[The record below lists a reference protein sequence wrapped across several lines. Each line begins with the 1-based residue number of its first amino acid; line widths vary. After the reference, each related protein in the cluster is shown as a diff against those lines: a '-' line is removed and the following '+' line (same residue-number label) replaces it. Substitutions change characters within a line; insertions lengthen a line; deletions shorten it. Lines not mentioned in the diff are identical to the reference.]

1 MDSAL
6 NRNSALALA
15 DADHDEQGDMQLTD
29 EQKQQVIKWIAD
41 GQKLADV
48 QRRLAD
54 EFDVRLTYMEA
65 RFLIDDL
72 QLTPQDPPEPVK
84 SPITAETPAPPS
96 ASSGAPSPLVTDPA
110 APAAPA
116 GKVALKVDEI
126 MKPGT
131 IVSGSV
137 TFSDGGKAAWHL
149 DQMGRLG
156 MNPEQPGYRPPEPDI
171 EAFQVALEKELAHL
185 GI

>member
-1 MDSAL
+1 
-6 NRNSALALA
+6 
-15 DADHDEQGDMQLTD
+15 MQLTE
-29 EQKQQVIKWIAD
+29 EQKQQVIRWIAE

-72 QLTPQDPPEPVK
+72 QLTPQDPPEPAPK
-84 SPITAETPAPPS
+84 PQPAPDGP
-96 ASSGAPSPLVTDPA
+96 ASTADTILPGPLD
-110 APAAPA
+110 APAPGF
-116 GKVALKVDEI
+116 GKVALQVDEI
-126 MKPGT
+126 TKAGT
-131 IVSGSV
+131 IVSGTV
-137 TFSDGGKAAWHL
+137 TFSDGGKAAWYL

-156 MNPEQPGYRPPEPDI
+156 MNPEQEGYRPPEPDI
-171 EAFQVALEKELAHL
+171 NEFQVALDKELTRL

>member
-1 MDSAL
+1 MS
-6 NRNSALALA
+6 
-15 DADHDEQGDMQLTD
+15 LTED
-29 EQKQQVIKWIAD
+29 QKQHVVRWIAE
-41 GQKLADV
+41 GSKLADV

-65 RFLIDDL
+65 RFLIGDL

-84 SPITAETPAPPS
+84 SPITAETPLATGPLNPHLTDAP
-96 ASSGAPSPLVTDPA
+96 L
-110 APAAPA
+110 A
-116 GKVALKVDEI
+116 GSTGIVLKVDEI

-131 IVSGSV
+131 LVSGGV

-156 MNPEQPGYRPPEPDI
+156 MNPETPGYRPPEPDI
-171 EAFQVALEKELAHL
+171 QEFQVALDRELTRL

>member
-1 MDSAL
+1 
-6 NRNSALALA
+6 
-15 DADHDEQGDMQLTD
+15 MQLTD
-29 EQKQQVIKWIAD
+29 EQKQQVTQWIAD

-72 QLTPQDPPEPVK
+72 QLTPQDAPEPVK
-84 SPITAETPAPPS
+84 SPVTAETPAPL
-96 ASSGAPSPLVTDPA
+96 ASSPLVADPD
-110 APAAPA
+110 APLSPM
-116 GKVALKVDEI
+116 GQLVLKVDEI
-126 MKPGT
+126 TKPGT

-149 DQMGRLG
+149 DQTGRLG
-156 MNPEQPGYRPPEPDI
+156 MNPETPGYRPPEPDI
-171 EAFQVALEKELAHL
+171 QEFQVALDRELTRL

>member
-1 MDSAL
+1 
-6 NRNSALALA
+6 
-15 DADHDEQGDMQLTD
+15 MQLTE
-29 EQKQQVIKWIAD
+29 EQKQQVIRWIAE
-41 GQKLADV
+41 GSKLADV

-84 SPITAETPAPPS
+84 SPITADAPTPTS
-96 ASSGAPSPLVTDPA
+96 AGSPSPLLANPD
-110 APAAPA
+110 APAP
-116 GKVALKVDEI
+116 GTGGIVLKVDEI

-131 IVSGSV
+131 IVSGTV
-137 TFSDGGKAAWHL
+137 TFSDGGKSTWYL
-149 DQMGRLG
+149 DQSGRLG
-156 MNPEQPGYRPPEPDI
+156 MNPDQPGYRPPEPDI
-171 EAFQVALEKELAHL
+171 EAFQIALDKELTRL

>member
-1 MDSAL
+1 
-6 NRNSALALA
+6 
-15 DADHDEQGDMQLTD
+15 MQLTE
-29 EQKQQVIKWIAD
+29 EQKQQVIRWIAE

-54 EFDVRLTYMEA
+54 EFDVRLTYLEA

-84 SPITAETPAPPS
+84 SPITAESPAPPT
-96 ASSGAPSPLVTDPA
+96 ASPGAPSPLVTDPA

-131 IVSGSV
+131 LVSGTV
-137 TFSDGGKAAWHL
+137 TFSDGGKAAWYL

-156 MNPEQPGYRPPEPDI
+156 MNPDQPGYRPPEPDI
-171 EAFQVALEKELAHL
+171 NEFQIAIDQELTRL

>member
-1 MDSAL
+1 
-6 NRNSALALA
+6 
-15 DADHDEQGDMQLTD
+15 MQLTD
-29 EQKQQVIKWIAD
+29 AQKQQVIQWIAE
-41 GQKLADV
+41 GNKLADV

-54 EFDVRLTYMEA
+54 EFDVRITYMEA

-84 SPITAETPAPPS
+84 SPVTAETPAP
-96 ASSGAPSPLVTDPA
+96 AAPSPLVADPA
-110 APAAPA
+110 APLAPM
-116 GKVALKVDEI
+116 GKLELKVDEI
-126 MKPGT
+126 TKPGT

-149 DQMGRLG
+149 DQAGRLG

-171 EAFQVALEKELAHL
+171 EEFQITLERELARL

>member
-1 MDSAL
+1 
-6 NRNSALALA
+6 
-15 DADHDEQGDMQLTD
+15 MQLTE
-29 EQKQQVIKWIAD
+29 EQKQQVILWIAG

-65 RFLIDDL
+65 RLLIDDL

-84 SPITAETPAPPS
+84 PQPTPGEVA
-96 ASSGAPSPLVTDPA
+96 SPLAGPLDEPLPA
-110 APAAPA
+110 T
-116 GKVALKVDEI
+116 GKIALKVDEI

-131 IVSGSV
+131 LVSGSV
-137 TFSDGGKAAWHL
+137 TFSDGGKAAWYL
-149 DQMGRLG
+149 DQTGRLG
-156 MNPEQPGYRPPEPDI
+156 MNPETPNYRPPEPDI
-171 EAFQVALEKELAHL
+171 NEFQLALDKELTRL

>member
-1 MDSAL
+1 
-6 NRNSALALA
+6 
-15 DADHDEQGDMQLTD
+15 MQLTE
-29 EQKQQVIKWIAD
+29 EQKQQVTRWIAE

-72 QLTPQDPPEPVK
+72 KLTPQDPPEPTPK
-84 SPITAETPAPPS
+84 PAP
-96 ASSGAPSPLVTDPA
+96 APG
-110 APAAPA
+110 APAAAEPILASPLDAPA
-116 GKVALKVDEI
+116 SGSGKVALQVDEI
-126 MKPGT
+126 TKAGT
-131 IVSGSV
+131 IVSGTV
-137 TFSDGGKAAWHL
+137 TFTDGGKAAWYL

-156 MNPEQPGYRPPEPDI
+156 MNPEKEGYRPPEPDI
-171 EAFQVALEKELAHL
+171 NEFQVALDKELTRL

>member
-1 MDSAL
+1 
-6 NRNSALALA
+6 
-15 DADHDEQGDMQLTD
+15 MQLTE
-29 EQKQQVIKWIAD
+29 EQKQEVVRWIAE

-72 QLTPQDPPEPVK
+72 QLTPQDPPEPAPK
-84 SPITAETPAPPS
+84 PQPAPGGPASTADTILPGPLDAPPS
-96 ASSGAPSPLVTDPA
+96 GL
-110 APAAPA
+110 
-116 GKVALKVDEI
+116 GKVALQVDEI
-126 MKPGT
+126 TKAGT
-131 IVSGSV
+131 IVSGTV
-137 TFSDGGKAAWHL
+137 TFTDGGKAAWYL
-149 DQMGRLG
+149 DQMGQLG

-171 EAFQVALEKELAHL
+171 NEFQIALDKELTRL

>member
-1 MDSAL
+1 
-6 NRNSALALA
+6 
-15 DADHDEQGDMQLTD
+15 MQLTD
-29 EQKQQVIKWIAD
+29 EQKQQVIRWIAE

-72 QLTPQDPPEPVK
+72 QLTPQDAPEPVK
-84 SPITAETPAPPS
+84 SPLAAEAPMPAS
-96 ASSGAPSPLVTDPA
+96 APSPLLATPD
-110 APAAPA
+110 APAP
-116 GKVALKVDEI
+116 GTGGVVLNVDEI
-126 MKPGT
+126 TKPGT

-137 TFSDGGKAAWHL
+137 TFSDGGKADWYM

-171 EAFQVALEKELAHL
+171 QEFQLALDRELTRL